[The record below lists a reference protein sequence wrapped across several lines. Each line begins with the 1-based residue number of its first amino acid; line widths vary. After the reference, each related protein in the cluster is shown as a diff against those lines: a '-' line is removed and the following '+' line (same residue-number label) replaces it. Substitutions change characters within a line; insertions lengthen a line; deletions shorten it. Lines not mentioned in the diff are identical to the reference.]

1 MKKKFDLFGLKA
13 YDEKVDNEDKDMN
26 LQDQFYSQ
34 GVKHMKERRK
44 SDKRASI
51 YLLSLALG
59 FLLIM
64 LVAVICSFVAPV
76 EVQANAAE
84 ATTEETEINYYNYTL
99 TFNKAPCHFFVPNS
113 SYVATNYPLIDIF
126 KGNYLFS
133 DYDDTGFEYMTML
146 YEVLDPNGVPFAREV
161 LQVGFVGYRY
171 IGSNYRPAMNFN
183 NVVVTNNLLSSNTSV
198 SSILGYQTNG
208 DHLFKPT
215 TIQWDPTDRF
225 KVKISIPVDNDLSL
239 GNYKIRACSLVDYY
253 SYPNNSRI
261 WMNYNITQEA
271 DSTSVF
277 NLGLVDASRTDTSEP
292 TYSIA
297 QSFDS
302 YFNAGFNQGYTKG
315 YREGEV
321 VAQPGIY
328 DEAYDYGFQRGKEL
342 GEDIGYSRGVEEAND
357 YSFLSLTTAVVDA
370 PVKIFSSMFDFNV
383 LGFNM
388 TTFLFS
394 IITICLVLAVV
405 KRLL

>member
-44 SDKRASI
+44 SDKRDNI
-51 YLLSLALG
+51 YLLSIALG

-99 TFNKAPCHFFVPNS
+99 TFNKAPCHFYVPNAS
-113 SYVATNYPLIDIF
+113 IVAVDYPIIDIF
-126 KGNYLFS
+126 KSNYLYSSPIS
-133 DYDDTGFEYMTML
+133 DTHEFMVML
-146 YEVLDPNGVPFAREV
+146 YEVIDPNGVPFAREV
-161 LQVGFVGYRY
+161 LQVGMTNYSY
-171 IGSNYRPAMNFN
+171 I
-183 NVVVTNNLLSSNTSV
+183 VTNNLYATNYNNIALTNTYLSANTNV
-198 SSILGYQTNG
+198 SSIRLYNDQGRLYKPANISWNTNNNY
-208 DHLFKPT
+208 
-215 TIQWDPTDRF
+215 RY
-225 KVKISIPVDNDLSL
+225 KVKISVSVDEVLDLS
-239 GNYKIRACSLVDYY
+239 NYKIRACSLVDYY
-253 SYPNNSRI
+253 SYPNNKDI
-261 WMNYNITQEA
+261 WCDYSISN
-271 DSTSVF
+271 STSSSSTV
-277 NLGLVDASRTDTSEP
+277 LTLVNASRSDTEAP

-297 QSFDS
+297 QSYDS
-302 YFNAGFNQGYTKG
+302 YFNAGYNQGYSKG
-315 YREGEV
+315 YTIGADEGYESGYDEGE
-321 VAQPGIY
+321 
-328 DEAYDYGFQRGKEL
+328 DYGFDRGFAL
-342 GEDIGYSRGVEEAND
+342 GEDQGFIQGVEEANE
-357 YSFLSLTTAVVDA
+357 YSFLGLTTAVVDA

-394 IITICLVLAVV
+394 IITLCLVFAVI